1 MSIQERLEQLGLE
14 LPQAP
19 PPGGVYKS
27 VVVSGGQLYVS
38 GQPPRLSDGSLITG
52 KVGRDLTME
61 EGKAAARQVGLTMLA
76 TIAEQLGGL
85 DRIMRLVKTFGMV
98 NCFPEFDQH
107 PQVINGFSELMRELL
122 GEDAGLGARSAVGMS
137 LPGNIACEIE
147 AIFELE

>member
-1 MSIQERLEQLGLE
+1 MS
-14 LPQAP
+14 PA
-19 PPGGVYKS
+19 S
-27 VVVSGGQLYVS
+27 
-38 GQPPRLSDGSLITG
+38 PPRLSDGSLITG

-76 TIAEQLGGL
+76 TIAALLGGL